1 MIKATTETASC
12 LVAVGGGM
20 AFPNRVV
27 VDVTEHPESPFD
39 LTITVEYST
48 ELRRYWLSDLRLRTR
63 NDDAEITMR
72 NINKLTLQ
80 EFVTTG
86 LSQLAFFDIAQAKFV
101 GYPALSFVPGVRGD
115 LIAAE
120 NSDTSLRNVYLTY
133 RIGEVLNEKP
143 TKHMAQVLGVPYA
156 TGADWLGKARR
167 TGVFAELDDTS
178 SDSKILMQLAQTDF
192 AKAVVHGNS

>member
-1 MIKATTETASC
+1 MIKATTETASR

-20 AFPNRVV
+20 AFPDRVV
-27 VDVTEHPESPFD
+27 IDVTEHPESPFD
-39 LTITVEYST
+39 LTITVEYSVD
-48 ELRRYWLSDLRLRTR
+48 LRRYWLCDLRLRTR
-63 NDDAEITMR
+63 HDDAEITMR

-86 LSQLAFFDIAQAKFV
+86 LSQLALFDIAQEKFM

-115 LIAAE
+115 LIAEE

-167 TGVFAELDDTS
+167 TGIFAKLDDTTA
-178 SDSKILMQLAQTDF
+178 DSKKLMQLARTDF
-192 AKAVVHGNS
+192 AKAVVHGDS

>member
-1 MIKATTETASC
+1 MIKATTETASH

-27 VDVTEHPESPFD
+27 IDVTEHPESPFD
-39 LTITVEYST
+39 LTITVEYSE
-48 ELRRYWLSDLRLRTR
+48 ELRRYWLCDLRLRTR
-63 NDDAEITMR
+63 QDDAEITMR

-86 LSQLAFFDIAQAKFV
+86 LSQLAFFDISQAKFM
-101 GYPALSFVPGVRGD
+101 GYPALTFVPGIRGD
-115 LIAAE
+115 LIAAGS
-120 NSDTSLRNVYLTY
+120 SDTSLRNVYLTY

-143 TKHMAQVLGVPYA
+143 TKHMAQVLGIPYA

-167 TGVFAELDDTS
+167 MGVFAELDDTTA
-178 SDSKILMQLAQTDF
+178 DSKILIRLSRPDYS
-192 AKAVVHGNS
+192 KAVVHGDS